1 MHNLVKSFLT
11 SINFDNLSG
20 EKKPDFVI
28 NKKFFIKGDNKMKKI
43 KKFLL
48 TIAMTM
54 IFSVSAFAASG
65 FEFLF
70 QLAGGAGVVIPN
82 KEAKDLG
89 IKGTLS
95 ADADV
100 SAQIGYM
107 FQVKEGFGIS
117 VLGELGYS
125 FDVYS
130 MGYGDTTVTSVGG
143 IYSAKDGLDIGLFY
157 HSFKIGLLPKF
168 NIGFG
173 GRHGL
178 AIGIGGGVK
187 IPISGRF
194 STTSTIAGEG
204 ATIEEVKFT
213 DGINLK
219 RQDIVDLF
227 SPSVIGY
234 MKVTFDYYLFFTDN
248 IAMNFGLYL
257 GGDFGPKQK
266 ETKIGGDAFD
276 IGLQLGFRFGP
287 KA

>member
-1 MHNLVKSFLT
+1 
-11 SINFDNLSG
+11 
-20 EKKPDFVI
+20 
-28 NKKFFIKGDNKMKKI
+28 MKKI

-54 IFSVSAFAASG
+54 IFSISAFAASG

-70 QLAGGAGVVIPN
+70 QLAGGAGATILS
-82 KEAKDLG
+82 KDAKDLYQ
-89 IKGTLS
+89 KGGLS

-125 FDVYS
+125 WDLYM
-130 MGYGDTTVTSVGG
+130 MGYGDTTVSGVSGSY
-143 IYSAKDGLDIGLFY
+143 IAKDGLDFSQYY

-168 NIGFG
+168 NIGLG

-187 IPISGRF
+187 IPLAGKQSLTV
-194 STTSTIAGEG
+194 TTVGNNHATSEDAKTQTDIA
-204 ATIEEVKFT
+204 
-213 DGINLK
+213 LK
-219 RQDIVDLF
+219 RKDITDLF
-227 SPSVIGY
+227 SPAVIGY

-248 IAMNFGLYL
+248 IGMNFGLYL
-257 GGDFGPKQK
+257 GGDFGPK
-266 ETKIGGDAFD
+266 TKLTKQAINAFD
-276 IGLQLGFRFGP
+276 FGLQLGFRFGP

>member
-1 MHNLVKSFLT
+1 
-11 SINFDNLSG
+11 
-20 EKKPDFVI
+20 
-28 NKKFFIKGDNKMKKI
+28 MKKI

-95 ADADV
+95 ADADI

-107 FQVKEGFGIS
+107 FQVKDGFGIS

-125 FDVYS
+125 WDAYA
-130 MGYGDTTVTSVGG
+130 MGYCSTGVVSIGG
-143 IYSAKDGLDIGLFY
+143 NYSAEDGLDISLYY
-157 HSFKIGLLPKF
+157 HSFKLGLLPKF
-168 NIGFG
+168 NIGLG

-187 IPISGRF
+187 IPLAGNML
-194 STTSTIAGEG
+194 TTSTFAVDG
-204 ATIEEVKFT
+204 ATTIEDVKST
-213 DGINLK
+213 VDINLK
-219 RQDIVDLF
+219 RKDITDFF

-234 MKVTFDYYLFFTDN
+234 MKVSFDYYLFFTDN

-266 ETKIGGDAFD
+266 DTKIGGDAFD

>member
-1 MHNLVKSFLT
+1 
-11 SINFDNLSG
+11 
-20 EKKPDFVI
+20 
-28 NKKFFIKGDNKMKKI
+28 MKNI

-48 TIAMTM
+48 TMAMTM
-54 IFSVSAFAASG
+54 ALGTSAFAASG

-70 QLAGGAGVVIPN
+70 QLAGGAGAAIPN

-89 IKGTLS
+89 FGTGLS
-95 ADADV
+95 FDADI

-125 FDVYS
+125 WDMYLTGIDGGTLS
-130 MGYGDTTVTSVGG
+130 SNTTGG
-143 IYSAKDGLDIGLFY
+143 QTTYTVEGKDGISIAEYY
-157 HSFKIGLLPKF
+157 HSFKLGLLPKF

-187 IPISGRF
+187 IPVAGNYRITTTTVG
-194 STTSTIAGEG
+194 TSTVK
-204 ATIEEVKFT
+204 EEVQSESE
-213 DGINLK
+213 IALK
-219 RQDIVDLF
+219 RKDITDMF

-248 IAMNFGLYL
+248 IGMNFGLYL
-257 GGDFGPKQK
+257 GGDFAPKQK
-266 ETKIGGDAFD
+266 ETKIGCNSFD

>member
-1 MHNLVKSFLT
+1 
-11 SINFDNLSG
+11 
-20 EKKPDFVI
+20 
-28 NKKFFIKGDNKMKKI
+28 MKKI

-54 IFSVSAFAASG
+54 ALGTSAFASSG

-89 IKGTLS
+89 IKGSLS
-95 ADADV
+95 ADADI

-125 FDVYS
+125 WDIYS
-130 MGYGDTTVTSVGG
+130 MGYGDTTVSGVSGSY
-143 IYSAKDGLDIGLFY
+143 IAKDGVDFIQYY

-168 NIGFG
+168 NIGLG

-187 IPISGRF
+187 IPLAGNQSL
-194 STTSTIAGEG
+194 TTTYAGNTYQSEEE
-204 ATIEEVKFT
+204 ARIES
-213 DGINLK
+213 DINLK
-219 RQDIVDLF
+219 RKDITDMF

-248 IAMNFGLYL
+248 IGMNFGLYL
-257 GGDFGPKQK
+257 GGDFGPKRK
-266 ETKIGGDAFD
+266 DTKIGGDAFD

>member
-1 MHNLVKSFLT
+1 
-11 SINFDNLSG
+11 
-20 EKKPDFVI
+20 
-28 NKKFFIKGDNKMKKI
+28 MKKI

-70 QLAGGAGVVIPN
+70 QLAGGAGVVIPT
-82 KEAKDLG
+82 KEAKDLLG
-89 IKGTLS
+89 VKGELS
-95 ADADV
+95 ADADI

-125 FDVYS
+125 WDAYS
-130 MGYGDTTVTSVGG
+130 MGYGSTGVASSSSGGNTT
-143 IYSAKDGLDIGLFY
+143 YSAEEGLDIGLFY

-187 IPISGRF
+187 IPLAGNMSM
-194 STTSTIAGEG
+194 TSTFAVDG
-204 ATIEEVKFT
+204 AQTKEDVQSTVE
-213 DGINLK
+213 INLK
-219 RQDIVDLF
+219 RKDITDLF

-257 GGDFGPKQK
+257 GGDFAPKQK

>member
-1 MHNLVKSFLT
+1 
-11 SINFDNLSG
+11 
-20 EKKPDFVI
+20 
-28 NKKFFIKGDNKMKKI
+28 MKNI

-70 QLAGGAGVVIPN
+70 QLAGGAGATILS
-82 KEAKDLG
+82 KDAKDLYK
-89 IKGTLS
+89 KGGLS

-117 VLGELGYS
+117 VLGELGYAW
-125 FDVYS
+125 DLYM
-130 MGYGDTTVTSVGG
+130 MGYGDTTVASVAGT
-143 IYSAKDGLDIGLFY
+143 YSAKDGLDFSQYY

-168 NIGFG
+168 NIGLG

-187 IPISGRF
+187 IPLAGNM
-194 STTSTIAGEG
+194 STTSTSAVDN
-204 ATIEEVKFT
+204 AQTIEAVKST
-213 DGINLK
+213 VDINLK
-219 RQDIVDLF
+219 RKDITDMF

-248 IAMNFGLYL
+248 IGMNFGLYL
-257 GGDFGPKQK
+257 AGDFGPKLK
-266 ETKIGGDAFD
+266 DTKVKINDSFD

>member
-1 MHNLVKSFLT
+1 
-11 SINFDNLSG
+11 
-20 EKKPDFVI
+20 
-28 NKKFFIKGDNKMKKI
+28 MKKI

-48 TIAMTM
+48 TMAMTM
-54 IFSVSAFAASG
+54 ALGTSAFAASG

-89 IKGTLS
+89 IKGSLS
-95 ADADV
+95 ADADI

-125 FDVYS
+125 WDAYS
-130 MGYGDTTVTSVGG
+130 MGYGSTGVASSSIGGNTT
-143 IYSAKDGLDIGLFY
+143 YSAEEGLDIGLFY
-157 HSFKIGLLPKF
+157 HSFKLGLLPKF

-187 IPISGRF
+187 IPISGWF
-194 STTSTIAGEG
+194 STTSTFAVND
-204 ATIEEVKFT
+204 ATTIEGVKST
-213 DGINLK
+213 VDMNLK
-219 RQDIVDLF
+219 RQDITDLF

-266 ETKIGGDAFD
+266 DTKIGGDSFD
-276 IGLQLGFRFGP
+276 MGLQLGFRFGP

>member
-1 MHNLVKSFLT
+1 
-11 SINFDNLSG
+11 
-20 EKKPDFVI
+20 
-28 NKKFFIKGDNKMKKI
+28 MKKI

-89 IKGTLS
+89 IKGSLS
-95 ADADV
+95 ADADI

-107 FQVKEGFGIS
+107 FQVKDGFGIS

-125 FDVYS
+125 WDAYT
-130 MGYGDTTVTSVGG
+130 MGYGSTGVVSTGNN
-143 IYSAKDGLDIGLFY
+143 YSAEAGLDISLFY
-157 HSFKIGLLPKF
+157 HSFKLGLLPKF
-168 NIGFG
+168 NIGLG
-173 GRHGL
+173 GKHGL

-187 IPISGRF
+187 IPISGWF
-194 STTSTIAGEG
+194 STTSTFAVDN
-204 ATIEEVKFT
+204 AQTKEEVQST
-213 DGINLK
+213 LDINLK
-219 RQDIVDLF
+219 RKDITDLF

-266 ETKIGGDAFD
+266 DTKIGGDSFD
-276 IGLQLGFRFGP
+276 MGLQLGFRFGP

>member
-1 MHNLVKSFLT
+1 MKIT
-11 SINFDNLSG
+11 
-20 EKKPDFVI
+20 
-28 NKKFFIKGDNKMKKI
+28 KKI
-43 KKFLL
+43 LL
-48 TIAMTM
+48 TMAMTM
-54 IFSVSAFAASG
+54 AFGTSAFAASG

-70 QLAGGAGVVIPN
+70 QLAGGAGAAIPN

-89 IKGTLS
+89 FGTGLS
-95 ADADV
+95 FDV
-100 SAQIGYM
+100 DISAQIGYM

-125 FDVYS
+125 WDLYLT
-130 MGYGDTTVTSVGG
+130 GYGSGTLSSNTTGGVTTYTYEGE
-143 IYSAKDGLDIGLFY
+143 DGVNISQYY
-157 HSFKIGLLPKF
+157 HSFKLGLLPKF

-187 IPISGRF
+187 IPVAGDYSMTIDTVG
-194 STTSTIAGEG
+194 TSQVKEDVQSNTGIA
-204 ATIEEVKFT
+204 
-213 DGINLK
+213 LK
-219 RQDIVDLF
+219 RKDITDMF

-248 IAMNFGLYL
+248 IGMNFGLYL
-257 GGDFGPKQK
+257 GGDFVPKMK
-266 ETKIGGDAFD
+266 EVKYGFNSFD

>member
-1 MHNLVKSFLT
+1 
-11 SINFDNLSG
+11 
-20 EKKPDFVI
+20 
-28 NKKFFIKGDNKMKKI
+28 MKNI

-48 TIAMTM
+48 TMAMTM

-70 QLAGGAGVVIPN
+70 QLAGGAGVVIPT
-82 KEAKDLG
+82 KEAKDLLG
-89 IKGTLS
+89 VKGELS

-125 FDVYS
+125 WDAYM
-130 MGYGDTTVTSVGG
+130 MGRGDTSVTSIGND
-143 IYSAKDGLDIGLFY
+143 YTTKDGVSIQQYY
-157 HSFKIGLLPKF
+157 HSFKLGLLPKF

-187 IPISGRF
+187 IPLAGRQ
-194 STTSTIAGEG
+194 STINTIAGESQLKENVYFENSVDFKRKD
-204 ATIEEVKFT
+204 IT
-213 DGINLK
+213 DM
-219 RQDIVDLF
+219 F

-257 GGDFGPKQK
+257 GGDFGLKQK
-266 ETKIGGDAFD
+266 ETKVGGAAFD
-276 IGLQLGFRFGP
+276 FGLQLGFRFGP

>member
-1 MHNLVKSFLT
+1 
-11 SINFDNLSG
+11 
-20 EKKPDFVI
+20 
-28 NKKFFIKGDNKMKKI
+28 MKKI

-70 QLAGGAGVVIPN
+70 QLAGGPGVVIPN

-89 IKGTLS
+89 IKGSLS
-95 ADADV
+95 SDADI

-107 FQVKEGFGIS
+107 FQVKDGFGIS

-125 FDVYS
+125 WDLYM
-130 MGYGDTTVTSVGG
+130 MGYGDTTVASVAGTY
-143 IYSAKDGLDIGLFY
+143 IAKDGLDFSQYY

-168 NIGFG
+168 NIGLG

-187 IPISGRF
+187 IPLAGNM
-194 STTSTIAGEG
+194 STTSTSSAVNN
-204 ATIEEVKFT
+204 ATTIEDVQSKV
-213 DGINLK
+213 DINLK
-219 RQDIVDLF
+219 RKDITDMF
-227 SPSVIGY
+227 SPAVIGY

-248 IAMNFGLYL
+248 IAMNSGLYL
-257 GGDFGPKQK
+257 GGDFAPKQK
-266 ETKIGGDAFD
+266 ETKIGGNSFD

>member
-1 MHNLVKSFLT
+1 
-11 SINFDNLSG
+11 
-20 EKKPDFVI
+20 
-28 NKKFFIKGDNKMKKI
+28 MKKI

-54 IFSVSAFAASG
+54 IFSISAFAASG
-65 FEFLF
+65 FEFIF
-70 QLAGGAGVVIPN
+70 QLAGGAGATILS
-82 KEAKDLG
+82 KDAKDVYQ
-89 IKGTLS
+89 KGGLS

-125 FDVYS
+125 WDLYM
-130 MGYGDTTVTSVGG
+130 MGYGDTTVASVAGT
-143 IYSAKDGLDIGLFY
+143 YSAKDGLDFSQYY

-168 NIGFG
+168 NIGLG

-187 IPISGRF
+187 IPLAGNQSLT
-194 STTSTIAGEG
+194 STTAGSYTTSEEAKTQIDIA
-204 ATIEEVKFT
+204 
-213 DGINLK
+213 LK
-219 RQDIVDLF
+219 RKDITDLF
-227 SPSVIGY
+227 SPAVIGY

-248 IAMNFGLYL
+248 IGMNFGLYL
-257 GGDFGPKQK
+257 AGDFGPKYK
-266 ETKIGGDAFD
+266 DTKVKINDSFD

>member
-1 MHNLVKSFLT
+1 
-11 SINFDNLSG
+11 
-20 EKKPDFVI
+20 
-28 NKKFFIKGDNKMKKI
+28 MKNI

-48 TIAMTM
+48 TMAMTM
-54 IFSVSAFAASG
+54 ALGTSAFAASG

-70 QLAGGAGVVIPN
+70 QLAGGAGITILS
-82 KEAKDLG
+82 KGAKDLYK
-89 IKGTLS
+89 KGGLS

-125 FDVYS
+125 WDIYS
-130 MGYGDTTVTSVGG
+130 MGYGDTTVSYVGVGG
-143 IYSAKDGLDIGLFY
+143 SGSYIAKDGVDFIQYY

-168 NIGFG
+168 NIGLG

-187 IPISGRF
+187 IPLAGNQSL
-194 STTSTIAGEG
+194 TTTYAGNNY
-204 ATIEEVKFT
+204 ATSEDAKTQT
-213 DGINLK
+213 DIPLK
-219 RQDIVDLF
+219 RKDITDMF

-248 IAMNFGLYL
+248 IGMNFGLYL
-257 GGDFGPKQK
+257 AGDFGPKLK
-266 ETKIGGDAFD
+266 DTKVKINDSFD

>member
-1 MHNLVKSFLT
+1 
-11 SINFDNLSG
+11 
-20 EKKPDFVI
+20 
-28 NKKFFIKGDNKMKKI
+28 
-43 KKFLL
+43 
-48 TIAMTM
+48 MTM

-130 MGYGDTTVTSVGG
+130 MGYGDTSVTSVGG
-143 IYSAKDGLDIGLFY
+143 TYSAKEGLDIGLFY
-157 HSFKIGLLPKF
+157 HSFKLGLLPKF

-194 STTSTIAGEG
+194 STTSTFAGEG
-204 ATIEEVKFT
+204 ATIEDVKFT

-219 RQDIVDLF
+219 RKDITDLF

-257 GGDFGPKQK
+257 GGDFGHKQRD
-266 ETKIGGDAFD
+266 TKIGLDAFD

>member
-1 MHNLVKSFLT
+1 
-11 SINFDNLSG
+11 
-20 EKKPDFVI
+20 
-28 NKKFFIKGDNKMKKI
+28 MKKI

-70 QLAGGAGVVIPN
+70 QLAGGAGVVIPT
-82 KEAKDLG
+82 KEAKDLLG
-89 IKGTLS
+89 VKGELS

-107 FQVKEGFGIS
+107 FQVKDGFGIS

-125 FDVYS
+125 WDAYM
-130 MGYGDTTVTSVGG
+130 MGRGDTSVTSIGNN
-143 IYSAKDGLDIGLFY
+143 YTTKDGVSIQQYY
-157 HSFKIGLLPKF
+157 HSFKLGLLPKF

-187 IPISGRF
+187 IPLAGRQ
-194 STTSTIAGEG
+194 STINTIAGESQPKENVYFENSVDFKRKD
-204 ATIEEVKFT
+204 IT
-213 DGINLK
+213 DM
-219 RQDIVDLF
+219 F

-257 GGDFGPKQK
+257 GGDFVPKAK
-266 ETKIGGDAFD
+266 ELKIGGDAFD
-276 IGLQLGFRFGP
+276 FGLQLGFRFGP

>member
-1 MHNLVKSFLT
+1 
-11 SINFDNLSG
+11 
-20 EKKPDFVI
+20 
-28 NKKFFIKGDNKMKKI
+28 MKKI

-70 QLAGGAGVVIPN
+70 QLAGGAGATILS
-82 KEAKDLG
+82 KDAKDVYQ
-89 IKGTLS
+89 KGGLS

-125 FDVYS
+125 WDLYM
-130 MGYGDTTVTSVGG
+130 MGYGDTTVLYVGVGG
-143 IYSAKDGLDIGLFY
+143 SGSYIAEDGLYFSQYY
-157 HSFKIGLLPKF
+157 HSFKLGLLPKF

-187 IPISGRF
+187 IPVAGYHNI
-194 STTSTIAGEG
+194 TTTTAGKNQVKENVVSESEIA
-204 ATIEEVKFT
+204 
-213 DGINLK
+213 LK
-219 RQDIVDLF
+219 RKDITDMF

-248 IAMNFGLYL
+248 IGMNFGLYL
-257 GGDFGPKQK
+257 AGDFGPKYK
-266 ETKIGGDAFD
+266 DTKVKINDSFD

>member
-1 MHNLVKSFLT
+1 
-11 SINFDNLSG
+11 
-20 EKKPDFVI
+20 
-28 NKKFFIKGDNKMKKI
+28 MKKI

-54 IFSVSAFAASG
+54 VLGTSAFAASG

-70 QLAGGAGVVIPN
+70 QLAGGAGAAIPN

-89 IKGTLS
+89 FGTGLS
-95 ADADV
+95 FDADI

-107 FQVKEGFGIS
+107 FQVKDGFGIS
-117 VLGELGYS
+117 LLGELGYALDSYNMFSDISSLSSMFNS
-125 FDVYS
+125 FQ
-130 MGYGDTTVTSVGG
+130 
-143 IYSAKDGLDIGLFY
+143 L
-157 HSFKIGLLPKF
+157 GLLPKF

-187 IPISGRF
+187 IPVAGNQSL
-194 STTSTIAGEG
+194 TVTIAGDNYPTSED
-204 ATIEEVKFT
+204 AKTQT
-213 DGINLK
+213 DIALK
-219 RQDIVDLF
+219 RKDITDLF

-248 IAMNFGLYL
+248 IGMNFGLYL
-257 GGDFGPKQK
+257 GGDFAPKLK
-266 ETKIGGDAFD
+266 DVKYGYNSFD

>member
-1 MHNLVKSFLT
+1 
-11 SINFDNLSG
+11 
-20 EKKPDFVI
+20 
-28 NKKFFIKGDNKMKKI
+28 MKNI

-48 TIAMTM
+48 TMAMTM
-54 IFSVSAFAASG
+54 ALGTSAFAASG

-70 QLAGGAGVVIPN
+70 QLAGGAGAAIPN

-89 IKGTLS
+89 IKGSLS
-95 ADADV
+95 ADADI

-125 FDVYS
+125 WDAYV
-130 MGYGDTTVTSVGG
+130 MGYGSTAVVSGG
-143 IYSAKDGLDIGLFY
+143 GTYSTEEGLDFNQYY

-168 NIGFG
+168 NIGV
-173 GRHGL
+173 GRG
-178 AIGIGGGVK
+178 AIALGIGGGVK
-187 IPISGRF
+187 IPI
-194 STTSTIAGEG
+194 AGEYKTTTTYAVEN
-204 ATIEEVKFT
+204 ATTREAVESSV
-213 DGINLK
+213 DINLK
-219 RQDIVDLF
+219 RQDISDLF

-248 IAMNFGLYL
+248 IGMNFGLYL
-257 GGDFGPKQK
+257 GGDFAPKQK
-266 ETKIGGDAFD
+266 ETKIGCNSFD